1 MCVCVIKVLALADR
15 AMEAVDLALNEE
27 SEVGL
32 HELPTR
38 VRQLTDHQR
47 LVCQHAV
54 DTLNDM
60 LDVAKMENRT
70 YLPKTEVI
78 DLGQLCLKA
87 AKLQSPRMREGV
99 TLSLQVPD
107 CDTVYVISDS
117 VLLIQYLSNLLSNA
131 AKFTSSGGVV
141 LVCSVKSIGKS
152 WLEVTLGVADSGKGI
167 HPKEQRHVLRAFSTG
182 DELPQEDVVAQTKS
196 TGIGLRLADLIA
208 QTIAEPSLRALVDCD
223 RGVATKETATLRI
236 ESPLNANNE
245 RHVTGGGPG
254 SFIYFRNALQL
265 ASEDAIER
273 YRANPD
279 DVMKAEEHVDAHGFN
294 VEFSGTLRVLIVDD
308 QRTMR
313 QMAAMLYQKIAVLYS
328 GVDVICYTAVSGE
341 QAVRMCRKHRFH
353 IITMDQQ
360 MSSEYCSRLL
370 EERRDSERPDIE
382 MIPQF
387 VTFGGDNVANAKK
400 RQAYFKTDRWIH
412 DIQPGDG
419 ELLGSDAIRQ
429 IRLEV
434 EKESRPPT
442 LLFNLTGNLLEEDK
456 MLFLEVGSSGM
467 LSKPTKLE
475 DMLALLQRKM
485 GNFISQGL
493 LELLEDKVVMD
504 GGAVQFG
511 SRTAWAVEKKEEDD
525 DSCKFARP
533 WAGGAKIF
541 SSREPSSESSSEP
554 RGFFPS
560 ALQYKV
566 IRRRDS
572 VDEY

>member
-1 MCVCVIKVLALADR
+1 MCFIKVLALADR

-70 YLPKTEVI
+70 YSPKTEVI

-117 VLLIQYLSNLLSNA
+117 VLLLQYLSNLLSNA

-141 LVCSVKSIGKS
+141 LVCSVKSIGNN

-167 HPKEQRHVLRAFSTG
+167 HPKEQRHVLRAFTTG
-182 DELPQEDVVAQTKS
+182 DELPQEDVVAPTKS

-208 QTIAEPSLRALVDCD
+208 QTIAEPSLTALVD
-223 RGVATKETATLRI
+223 RVSKKETATLRI
-236 ESPLNANNE
+236 ESPLNASNE
-245 RHVTGGGPG
+245 RHVPGGGPG
-254 SFIYFRNALQL
+254 TFIYFRNALQL
-265 ASEDAIER
+265 ASADAIER
-273 YRANPD
+273 YRANPGGA
-279 DVMKAEEHVDAHGFN
+279 MKVEEHVDTHGFN
-294 VEFSGTLRVLIVDD
+294 VELSGTLRVLIVDD

-328 GVDVICYTAVSGE
+328 GANVICYTAVSGE

-360 MSSEYCSRLL
+360 MSSEYCIRLL
-370 EERRDSERPDIE
+370 EERKALERPDIE

-387 VTFGGDNVANAKK
+387 VTFGGDNIANAKK

-429 IRLEV
+429 IRLEI

-456 MLFLEVGSSGM
+456 MLFLEAGSSGM

-493 LELLEDKVVMD
+493 LELQEDMVVMD

-511 SRTAWAVEKKEEDD
+511 SKTAWDVDEDNDD
-525 DSCKFARP
+525 DESCKVARP
-533 WAGGAKIF
+533 WAGGAK
-541 SSREPSSESSSEP
+541 
-554 RGFFPS
+554 
-560 ALQYKV
+560 YKH
-566 IRRRDS
+566 
-572 VDEY
+572 